1 MKHILFVVMLSSSFV
16 SFAQE
21 DVVATGGDGSSSGG
35 AVSFSVGQ
43 VAFSSA
49 SDASGDI
56 NQGVQQPI
64 EIFELTKPDFQD
76 QLFNAMLFP
85 NPSATAVTLSISSV
99 SPDANLEYQ
108 LTDITGKIIKVG
120 KISSVETTIDV
131 LGFPQACYFVNVIT
145 SNKILKT
152 FKLLKNNK

>member
-1 MKHILFVVMLSSSFV
+1 MKHTLFILMVSSSFV
-16 SFAQE
+16 SFAQQ
-21 DVVATGGDGSSSGG
+21 DVVAAGGDGSSSGG

-49 SDASGDI
+49 SDTTGDI

-64 EIFELTKPDFQD
+64 EILELTKPDLGD
-76 QLFNAMLFP
+76 QSFNALLFP
-85 NPSATAVTLSISSV
+85 NPAATAVTLSISSAI
-99 SPDANLEYQ
+99 PDANLEYQ
-108 LTDITGKIIKVG
+108 LTDVTGKIIKIG

-131 LGFPQACYFVNVIT
+131 LGFPQACYFVNVIA

>member
-1 MKHILFVVMLSSSFV
+1 MKHSLLILMLSSSFV
-16 SFAQE
+16 SFSQE
-21 DVVATGGDGSSSGG
+21 DVVAAGGDGSSAGG

-49 SDASGDI
+49 SGSTGDI

-64 EIFELTKPDFQD
+64 EVFELANPDYEYQS
-76 QLFNAMLFP
+76 FNALLFP
-85 NPSATAVTLSISSV
+85 NPAATAVTLSISSG

-108 LTDITGKIIKVG
+108 LTDVTGKAIKIG

-131 LGFPQACYFVNVIT
+131 LGLPQACYFVNVIT
-145 SNKILKT
+145 ANKILKT
-152 FKLLKNNK
+152 FKLLKND